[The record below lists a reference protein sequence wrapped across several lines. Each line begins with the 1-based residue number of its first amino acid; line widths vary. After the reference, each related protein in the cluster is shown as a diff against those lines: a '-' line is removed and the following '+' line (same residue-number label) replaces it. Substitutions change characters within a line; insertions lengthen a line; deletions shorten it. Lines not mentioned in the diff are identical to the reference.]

1 MQITVTK
8 GNAHGTLALDAN
20 EKRAVLAHNVH
31 IADFIIDRV
40 LRLGIVRMPT
50 AAEAANNGTYP
61 AIAMPR
67 VFNKRELV
75 RQPRGSR
82 YIGRPSPLGNRFEIG
97 KHGNRRKVIEDY
109 IDDLAES
116 PDLLARIRT
125 LQGEDLICWCD
136 PLPCHGHAVL
146 LLANWP
152 LLRGERLHP

>member
-1 MQITVTK
+1 MQTTATRD
-8 GNAHGTLALDAN
+8 NANGTLAFDP
-20 EKRAVLAHNVH
+20 EVKRAVLGHNAH

-40 LRLGIVRMPT
+40 PRLGIVRMPT

-67 VFNKRELV
+67 VFNKRKLV
-75 RQPRGSR
+75 RPPRGSR

-97 KHGNRRKVIEDY
+97 KHGNRRKVIEGY
-109 IDDLAES
+109 IDDLAEN

-125 LQGEDLICWCD
+125 LQSGDLICWCD